1 MKASPMKDTT
11 VISRFSHAT
20 KSSLSREGCN
30 FRDNTYNRNSYLDE
44 ADMNS

>member
-1 MKASPMKDTT
+1 MKVSTTEKIVASR
-11 VISRFSHAT
+11 ISHAT
-20 KSSLSREGCN
+20 QHSLEREDRN